1 MQRLSPIYASE
12 TRGGVRHREVEV
24 LAKTIEVGFFSMAA
38 VL

>member
-1 MQRLSPIYASE
+1 MQRLSPIYAFE

-24 LAKTIEVGFFSMAA
+24 LVKTIEVGFFDGA